1 MRLKAPGKIP
11 RLTLRGARLG
21 LNLVAGGLFIE
32 ACHRFPSLSGIESR
46 HLNDYAAFN
55 YWVKDLVTSMNTRLS
70 IKGAPIMEHGLFVS
84 NHISWLDT
92 IILNHA
98 KPLSF
103 IARHDLVEWPFIGT
117 FTQRMASVYIN
128 RSNKFHAYRSLPRIE
143 ERLNEGRSVSVFPE
157 STTSDGRSVLPF
169 YPMFYEAA
177 VRCGLPVQPVAIRY
191 FDASGKP
198 SVDPAFIGEDSFAE
212 TLERIFLMDKVYA
225 ELTFLEPLD
234 SRIHDRKA
242 LCRLSRERIVECVE
256 GSCGNEAS

>member
-1 MRLKAPGKIP
+1 MGRSLQHVP
-11 RLTLRGARLG
+11 RLALRSARLG
-21 LNLVAGGLFIE
+21 LNLMSGGIFIE
-32 ACHRFPSLSGIESR
+32 ACHRFPSLSGIRQR
-46 HLNDYAAFN
+46 HLNDYPAFN
-55 YWVKDLVTSMNTRLS
+55 YWVKDLVRSMNTRLT
-70 IKGAPIMEHGLFVS
+70 IKGEPIIEHGLFVS

-103 IARHDLVEWPFIGT
+103 IARHDLVDWPFIGT

-143 ERLNEGRSVSVFPE
+143 ARLMEGRSVSVFPE
-157 STTSDGRSVLPF
+157 STTSDGRTVLPF

-191 FDASGKP
+191 FDKHGNP
-198 SVDPAFIGEDSFAE
+198 STDPAFIGEDSFVE
-212 TLERIFLMDKVYA
+212 TLERIFLMDKVFA

-234 SRIHDRKA
+234 SRNYDRKA
-242 LCRLSRERIVECVE
+242 LCSISRAQILK
-256 GSCGNEAS
+256 SIEAG